1 MSSPLV
7 NEPDQAA
14 PLHCTDEVLDLEGRR
29 IAVRHWRHAAPTGR
43 APLVFLHDSLG
54 CIATWRDFPQRLAGR
69 SGRDALIY
77 ERLGHGGSGPFDRP
91 RERDYLL
98 HEARDVLPAV
108 LAACGVERAVLFG
121 HSDGGSI
128 ALLAAATVQERVVG
142 VVTEGAHIFNEDQT
156 RAGVE
161 QAVRDYRTTD
171 IAKRLVKYHG
181 DKVDALYHAWT
192 DTWTADWFCDWSAEH
207 LLPHIRCSLLVIQGE
222 DDEFGTLEQVY
233 RTVGGASGPARAL
246 VLPGCG
252 HTPHR
257 EARERVE
264 DEVTAFLEPLP

>member
-1 MSSPLV
+1 MSSPTQTGG
-7 NEPDQAA
+7 PAA
-14 PLHCTDEVLDLEGRR
+14 LRFTDEVLDLQGRR
-29 IAVRHWRHAAPTGR
+29 IAVRHWRHAASTGR

-54 CIATWRDFPQRLAGR
+54 CIATWRDFPQKLAER

-91 RERDYLL
+91 RARDYLL

-108 LAACGVERAVLFG
+108 LTACGVERAVLFG

-128 ALLAAATVQERVVG
+128 ALLAAATLPEQVVG
-142 VVTEGAHIFNEDQT
+142 VVAEGAHIFNEDRT

-161 QAVRDYRTTD
+161 QAIHDYRTTD
-171 IAKRLVKYHG
+171 IAQRLVKYHG
-181 DKVDALYHAWT
+181 DKVEALYRAWT
-192 DTWTADWFCDWSAEH
+192 NTWTAEWFRDWSVEH
-207 LLPHIRCSLLVIQGE
+207 LMPQIRCPLLVIQGE
-222 DDEFGTLEQVY
+222 DDEFGTLQQVY

-246 VLPGCG
+246 VLPECG

-257 EARERVE
+257 EARKRVE
-264 DEVTAFLEPLP
+264 EEVTAFLNPLP